1 MALGVFPAWTRQ
13 SASLHIE
20 LAVISSTEAWT
31 CSVNSLKKS
40 LSKLRVDRGGKRS
53 HRNFL
58 HPSGVKITLSGAPGD
73 DAKHYQE
80 RDLKRAIQKVQS

>member
-1 MALGVFPAWTRQ
+1 MPRKIRQ
-13 SASLHIE
+13 LIADLEKHGF
-20 LAVISSTEAWT
+20 
-31 CSVNSLKKS
+31 
-40 LSKLRVDRGGKRS
+40 VDRGGKES

-58 HPSGVKITLSGAPGD
+58 HSKGVKITLSGAPGD